1 MKKNCGETPNNE
13 QALFACKKVGTSIQ
27 KERAMADNM
36 EWINDFDQAL
46 GLAKESGKHVFLDF
60 FSPG

>member
-1 MKKNCGETPNNE
+1 LLRRIFNNPIDVVY
-13 QALFACKKVGTSIQ
+13 KKVKISILT
-27 KERAMADNM
+27 ERAMADNM
-36 EWINDFDQAL
+36 EWINDFDQAS